1 MFPDI
6 DELDNEK
13 TWSIPFDMM
22 AVIKNEF
29 IEKKFNDFIERAKKR
44 FNVLIEFYNGNTVP
58 YDVITLE
65 PKKE

>member
-6 DELDNEK
+6 DSLDNK
-13 TWSIPFDMM
+13 KAWLIPFDMM

-29 IEKKFNDFIERAKKR
+29 IENKFNDFIEQAKKR

-58 YDVITLE
+58 YDRITLE
-65 PKKE
+65 LKDE

>member
-44 FNVLIEFYNGNTVP
+44 FTVLVEYYNGNTVP
-58 YDVITLE
+58 YDVITLV
-65 PKKE
+65 PKKK